1 MGKRVAISGGP
12 GGGKSTV
19 AAAVTR
25 ELGAHVVVVPEVA
38 THLLGGFFPPL
49 RDLDDRRALQR
60 AIYHVQVNLEAV
72 FRARA
77 DDATVL
83 VFDRGLI
90 DGAAYWPDGV
100 DAFFEHVACDVN
112 AARERYD
119 AVLFLESAAQGGL
132 AIDSDNTTRTE
143 RQSEAVRLDSVL
155 YELWAPHPSFHFVAH
170 TATFEA
176 KVQSALGALR
186 SLLAAG

>member
-1 MGKRVAISGGP
+1 MAKRVAISGGP

-25 ELGAHVVVVPEVA
+25 ELGTHVVVVPEVA

-49 RDLDDRRALQR
+49 RDADDRRALQR

-77 DDATVL
+77 DEATVL

-100 DAFFEHVACDVN
+100 EAFFEHVACDVS
-112 AARERYD
+112 AARESYD

-143 RQSEAVRLDSVL
+143 RQSEAARLDSIL
-155 YELWAPHPSFHFVAH
+155 YELWAPHPGFRFVAH

-186 SLLAAG
+186 SLIAAG

>member
-1 MGKRVAISGGP
+1 MAKRVAISGGP

-25 ELGAHVVVVPEVA
+25 ELGAHVLVVPEVA

-49 RDLDDRRALQR
+49 RDADDRRALQR

-72 FRARA
+72 YRARA
-77 DDATVL
+77 DEATAL

-90 DGAAYWPDGV
+90 DGAAYWPDGAE
-100 DAFFEHVACDVN
+100 AFFEHVACDVS
-112 AARERYD
+112 AARESYD

-132 AIDSDNTTRTE
+132 AIEGANAARKEE
-143 RQSEAVRLDSVL
+143 RQEAARLDTL
-155 YELWAPHPSFHFVAH
+155 LRELWSPHRAFSFVPH
-170 TATFEA
+170 TPTFQA
-176 KVQSALGALR
+176 KVDSALAILR
-186 SLLAAG
+186 EVIACG